1 MLWTGQNGK
10 ICYSDEKHVSQSTW
24 MNVCAIEV
32 EMKDGYTLNFFFAGV
47 PSFTA
52 PPLPLS
58 DAEFSSLPL
67 FRFFFWGF
75 LCAALGLGGLNVGD
89 TVVKLLLENGAVPN
103 VILGFRE
110 NWRGV
115 VGAAVPNVILG
126 FRENWRGVVGA
137 SVAAGVRSA
146 SSSNGKGNESSNAL
160 SSFIMPICLRTAL

>member
-10 ICYSDEKHVSQSTW
+10 DMLQRRKTCQSVHVNEC
-24 MNVCAIEV
+24 MRNEV

-52 PPLPLS
+52 PPLS

-110 NWRGV
+110 N
-115 VGAAVPNVILG
+115 
-126 FRENWRGVVGA
+126 
-137 SVAAGVRSA
+137 
-146 SSSNGKGNESSNAL
+146 
-160 SSFIMPICLRTAL
+160 